1 MKKLL
6 YLYLF
11 LTGSLMSQTVNLT
24 LSECLEIG
32 LLNSK
37 ELKISKSNLTGSR
50 ARIKEATSQLLPRL
64 MFSANYTRLSDIP
77 PFEVQVPFAPNP
89 IKISETILNA
99 YNLRLSL
106 QQPLFTGFRLSS
118 LQKVHTLNSD
128 AAALEYTK
136 EINEAALKI
145 RSAFWNYYRAGMVKG
160 LISEMLSQT
169 EKHLNDSREFM
180 LNGLATKNDLL
191 KIEVQYSNSKL
202 LLIEAE
208 NRLGLARIAFNQA
221 LGYPMSADTRISARE
236 ILPAP
241 PKYNIGALLEEAKGN
256 RVELKALGY
265 RVEAGEAG
273 IRAANSGWLPSVY
286 LTGNL
291 YYNRPNQRILPALD
305 KFKETWDVGVSL
317 NWDLW
322 NWGYTSSQTTIAE
335 QAKIQA
341 ETTLAQ
347 LKEAIEI
354 DVYQNY
360 LSLNSIYEKV
370 EVSAQSVSQAKENYR
385 ITAEKYGVQLETS
398 TELIDSEVALLQA
411 KTNYSNA
418 LIDFELMRI
427 RLEKSIGRKIY

>member
-1 MKKLL
+1 
-6 YLYLF
+6 
-11 LTGSLMSQTVNLT
+11 
-24 LSECLEIG
+24 
-32 LLNSK
+32 
-37 ELKISKSNLTGSR
+37 
-50 ARIKEATSQLLPRL
+50 
-64 MFSANYTRLSDIP
+64 
-77 PFEVQVPFAPNP
+77 
-89 IKISETILNA
+89 
-99 YNLRLSL
+99 
-106 QQPLFTGFRLSS
+106 
-118 LQKVHTLNSD
+118 
-128 AAALEYTK
+128 
-136 EINEAALKI
+136 
-145 RSAFWNYYRAGMVKG
+145 
-160 LISEMLSQT
+160 
-169 EKHLNDSREFM
+169 
-180 LNGLATKNDLL
+180 
-191 KIEVQYSNSKL
+191 
-202 LLIEAE
+202 
-208 NRLGLARIAFNQA
+208 
-221 LGYPMSADTRISARE
+221 MSADTRISARE